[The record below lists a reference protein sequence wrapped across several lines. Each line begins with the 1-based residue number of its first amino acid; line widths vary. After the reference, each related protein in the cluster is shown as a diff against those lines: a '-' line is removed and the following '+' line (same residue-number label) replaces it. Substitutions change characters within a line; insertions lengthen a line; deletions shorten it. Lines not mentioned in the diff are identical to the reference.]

1 MLSFLEISHVTVLTK
16 PPHFRLS
23 EAFRWCRRFAPA
35 GEGHLASDPL
45 NEIFLLVLCAV
56 ISGSGGWTSIAL
68 HGEKKLEFLRRRRF
82 LPFRDRTPCHDQL
95 GHDQLGNDQLGHD
108 QLGHDQ
114 LGHDQLGMLFSRLD
128 MEGFQRRFIAWL
140 SSLHETLEGIVAI
153 DGKTLRRSF
162 DTNSF
167 KAPSI

>member
-1 MLSFLEISHVTVLTK
+1 M
-16 PPHFRLS
+16 
-23 EAFRWCRRFAPA
+23 
-35 GEGHLASDPL
+35 
-45 NEIFLLVLCAV
+45 
-56 ISGSGGWTSIAL
+56 L

-82 LPFRDRTPCHDQL
+82 LPFRDGTPCH
-95 GHDQLGNDQLGHD
+95 DQLGHD

-140 SSLHETLEGIVAI
+140 SSLHETLEGVVAI

-162 DTNSF
+162 DTNSS

>member
-1 MLSFLEISHVTVLTK
+1 MSQSSQDHPTFAFPRHFDGIEGPRRQAKVT
-16 PPHFRLS
+16 
-23 EAFRWCRRFAPA
+23 W
-35 GEGHLASDPL
+35 PL
-45 NEIFLLVLCAV
+45 NEIFLLVSCAV

-82 LPFRDRTPCHDQL
+82 LPFRDGTPC
-95 GHDQLGNDQLGHD
+95 HD

-140 SSLHETLEGIVAI
+140 SSLHETLEGVVAI

-162 DTNSF
+162 DTNSS

>member
-1 MLSFLEISHVTVLTK
+1 MLSFLEISHVTVLTRL
-16 PPHFRLS
+16 PHFRLS
-23 EAFRWCRRFAPA
+23 EAFRWCRRSAPA

-68 HGEKKLEFLRRRRF
+68 HGEKKPEFLRRRRF
-82 LPFRDRTPCHDQL
+82 LPFRDRTPCH
-95 GHDQLGNDQLGHD
+95 DQLGHD

-140 SSLHETLEGIVAI
+140 SSLHETLEGVVAI
-153 DGKTLRRSF
+153 EGKTLWRSF
-162 DTNSF
+162 DTNSSQ
-167 KAPSI
+167 APFI

>member
-1 MLSFLEISHVTVLTK
+1 MLSFLEISHVTVLTR

-23 EAFRWCRRFAPA
+23 EAFRWCRRSAPA

-82 LPFRDRTPCHDQL
+82 LPFKGGTPCH
-95 GHDQLGNDQLGHD
+95 DQLGHD

-140 SSLHETLEGIVAI
+140 SSLHETLEGVVAI

-162 DTNSF
+162 DTNSS

>member
-1 MLSFLEISHVTVLTK
+1 MLSFLEISHVTVLTR

-95 GHDQLGNDQLGHD
+95 GHDQLG
-108 QLGHDQ
+108 
-114 LGHDQLGMLFSRLD
+114 MLFSRLD

-140 SSLHETLEGIVAI
+140 SSLHETLEGVVAI

-162 DTNSF
+162 DTGSNRATIHMIS
-167 KAPSI
+167 A